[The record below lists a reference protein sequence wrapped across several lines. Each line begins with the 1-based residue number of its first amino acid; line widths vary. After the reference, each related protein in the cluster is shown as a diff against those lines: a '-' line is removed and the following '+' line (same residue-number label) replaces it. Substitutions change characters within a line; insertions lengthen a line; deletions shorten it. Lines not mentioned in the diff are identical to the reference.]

1 MVHGDK
7 THSFKGR
14 FTANFKTNSP
24 VSLFIPRS
32 LLNIKI
38 SGLFC
43 DNFKAV
49 FRVQMS
55 IVVLMV
61 EKFNS
66 SPFSFAVIQF
76 TLLLYILLI
85 SKGCFSRPLEEVE
98 NVEVN
103 ESDDEEDYSLDDTFA
118 QPVNLRALDFTQ
130 NSITLRWD
138 LNDAEPDDVDSYRI
152 FYTHHNFNNPDIKTI
167 REPEPM
173 HVLNGLEPFTQYEIK
188 VVSIIKN
195 GTISESQPSLPIV
208 AQTDVAQPSAP
219 IITNAS
225 CWGTGSIYLEWTKP
239 ER

>member
-1 MVHGDK
+1 M
-7 THSFKGR
+7 
-14 FTANFKTNSP
+14 
-24 VSLFIPRS
+24 
-32 LLNIKI
+32 
-38 SGLFC
+38 
-43 DNFKAV
+43 
-49 FRVQMS
+49 
-55 IVVLMV
+55 
-61 EKFNS
+61 
-66 SPFSFAVIQF
+66 PFFVITVIQF
-76 TLLLYILLI
+76 TLLFYLLLI

-98 NVEVN
+98 NVESVK
-103 ESDDEEDYSLDDTFA
+103 ESSDDEDDFSLDDTFA

-130 NSITLRWD
+130 DSITLQWD
-138 LNDAEPDDVDSYRI
+138 LNDGAEPEDVDSYRI

-225 CWGTGSIYLEWTKP
+225 CWATGSIYLEWTKP

>member
-1 MVHGDK
+1 
-7 THSFKGR
+7 
-14 FTANFKTNSP
+14 
-24 VSLFIPRS
+24 
-32 LLNIKI
+32 
-38 SGLFC
+38 
-43 DNFKAV
+43 
-49 FRVQMS
+49 MS
-55 IVVLMV
+55 IRIIGLCIDNLKGISHSDVNFV
-61 EKFNS
+61 NS
-66 SPFSFAVIQF
+66 EIPNESIAFFVIAVIQF
-76 TLLLYILLI
+76 TLLFYVLLI

-98 NVEVN
+98 NVESVN
-103 ESDDEEDYSLDDTFA
+103 ESSDDEDDYSLDDTFA

-130 NSITLRWD
+130 DSITLKWD
-138 LNDAEPDDVDSYRI
+138 LNDGAEPEDVDSYRI

-225 CWGTGSIYLEWTKP
+225 CWATGSIYLEWTKP